1 MKMMQYAT
9 YSHTNVSY
17 ITIMWRHETMGA
29 NVWVV
34 SILMIEGMGVNVC
47 ILQGVCMG
55 EVDTLAKVSP
65 VSVETSLSFMS
76 SRSCLF
82 PINIRPVGIWSTF
95 SCRETGFIRAGSLNC
110 VLHKYFALLIQQWST
125 SNPGRDG
132 TEVWCS
138 YFRVELHARTVFR
151 GKN

>member
-1 MKMMQYAT
+1 
-9 YSHTNVSY
+9 
-17 ITIMWRHETMGA
+17 
-29 NVWVV
+29 
-34 SILMIEGMGVNVC
+34 
-47 ILQGVCMG
+47 MG

-95 SCRETGFIRAGSLNC
+95 SCGETGFNGQE
-110 VLHKYFALLIQQWST
+110 ALTVCYTSST
-125 SNPGRDG
+125 SNPGSDG

-138 YFRVELHARTVFR
+138 YFKVELHARTVFR
-151 GKN
+151 GKKTIIYRMSFFRGIPSTS